1 MNGKKLAQSWQ
12 WPPRRY
18 SVVMLTK
25 SEKAKT
31 SAAEWLQFW
40 DTIRQPDRITI
51 LIGFSV
57 LMFFVLFL
65 GYFGTRS
72 LVRSFGFYRMSFHA
86 PFVEDIRPGT
96 KIRYQ
101 GALEIGEVEYL
112 ASGISGHT
120 ITAKIRDDFPIPT
133 FGSRASL
140 SSWGYFGA
148 KFINIEIVPTT
159 VTELYHAQ
167 GKSMPLEKIINSSII
182 FQQYYDAIKSEGGN
196 LSILEKRLQ
205 QLRTTIS
212 EVKRIP
218 YVQRHAARTVV
229 RNATGLMNNFFGVV
243 NTTSQDLYTMLSRVN
258 DVSEYLV
265 YDLNKNLPK
274 IKANMAKLEQ
284 SVAYDSESF
293 SARLLHEET
302 IYLLLLDYARYAN
315 EKLNDMASSPYR
327 IFFNN

>member
-1 MNGKKLAQSWQ
+1 MT
-12 WPPRRY
+12 
-18 SVVMLTK
+18 VK
-25 SEKAKT
+25 SEKEKA
-31 SAAEWLQFW
+31 SAAEWLIFW
-40 DTIRQPDRITI
+40 DSIRQPDRMTI
-51 LIGFSV
+51 LIGFTV
-57 LMFFVLFL
+57 LMFFVIFL

-72 LVRSFGFYRMSFHA
+72 FVRSLGYYRMSFTA

-101 GALEIGEVEYL
+101 GALEIGEVELL
-112 ASGISGHT
+112 ASDLSGHR

-133 FGSRASL
+133 SGSRASL

-148 KFINIEIVPTT
+148 KFINIEIVPSGQQEIYAA
-159 VTELYHAQ
+159 V
-167 GKSMPLEKIINSSII
+167 GKSMPLEKIINSSIM

-196 LSILEKRLQ
+196 LSILEGRLQ
-205 QLRTTIS
+205 QLKATITDI
-212 EVKRIP
+212 KKIP
-218 YVQRHAARTVV
+218 YVQRYAARNVV
-229 RNATGLMNNFFGVV
+229 QNATGIMNKFFGIV
-243 NTTSQDLYTMLSRVN
+243 NTTSQDLYVMLSRVN

-265 YDLNKNLPK
+265 YDLNRNLPK

-302 IYLLLLDYARYAN
+302 IYLLLLDYMKYTN

>member
-1 MNGKKLAQSWQ
+1 
-12 WPPRRY
+12 
-18 SVVMLTK
+18 MLTK

-40 DTIRQPDRITI
+40 DSIRQPDRVTI
-51 LIGFSV
+51 LIGFAV

-72 LVRSFGFYRMSFHA
+72 IVRSFGFYRMSFSA
-86 PFVEDIRPGT
+86 PFIEDIRPGT
-96 KIRYQ
+96 KVRYQ

-112 ASGISGHT
+112 VSDTSGHT
-120 ITAKIRDDFPIPT
+120 ITAKIREDFRIPV

-148 KFINIEIVPTT
+148 KFINIEIVPMQAA
-159 VTELYHAQ
+159 EFYSLQ
-167 GKSMPLEKIINSSII
+167 GKSMPLEKIINSSIM
-182 FQQYYDAIKSEGGN
+182 FQQYYDAIRSEGGN

-205 QLRTTIS
+205 QLRTTIA

-218 YVQRHAARTVV
+218 YVQRNAARTMV
-229 RNATGLMNNFFGVV
+229 RNATGLMNNFFGAI

>member
-1 MNGKKLAQSWQ
+1 
-12 WPPRRY
+12 
-18 SVVMLTK
+18 MLMK
-25 SEKAKT
+25 SEKVKT
-31 SAAEWLQFW
+31 TATEWLQFW
-40 DTIRQPDRITI
+40 DSIRQPDRVTV
-51 LIGFSV
+51 LIGFLL

-72 LVRSFGFYRMSFHA
+72 IVRSLGYYRMSFHA
-86 PFVEDIRPGT
+86 SFIEDIRPGT

-101 GALEIGEVEYL
+101 GALEIGEVEYIT
-112 ASGISGHT
+112 SGTSGHT
-120 ITAKIRDDFPIPT
+120 ITAKIREDFPIPT

-148 KFINIEIVPTT
+148 KFINIEIVPTA
-159 VTELYHAQ
+159 VTEFYRA
-167 GKSMPLEKIINSSII
+167 GGRSMPLEKIINSSIM
-182 FQQYYDAIKSEGGN
+182 FQQYYDAIRSEGGN
-196 LSILEKRLQ
+196 LSILETRLQ
-205 QLRTTIS
+205 QLKKTIA
-212 EVKRIP
+212 ELKRLP
-218 YVQRHAARTVV
+218 YVQRHSARMVV
-229 RNATGLMNNFFGVV
+229 RDATGLMNNFFGII

-265 YDLNKNLPK
+265 YDLNKNLPR
-274 IKANMAKLEQ
+274 IKANMTKLEQ

-302 IYLLLLDYARYAN
+302 IYLLLLDYVRYAN

>member
-1 MNGKKLAQSWQ
+1 MQI
-12 WPPRRY
+12 
-18 SVVMLTK
+18 K

-40 DTIRQPDRITI
+40 DSIRQPDRVTI

-72 LVRSFGFYRMSFHA
+72 IVRSFGFYRMSFHA

-120 ITAKIRDDFPIPT
+120 ITAKIREDFPIPT

-159 VTELYHAQ
+159 VTELYRAQ
-167 GKSMPLEKIINSSII
+167 GKSMPLEKIINSSIM

-205 QLRTTIS
+205 QLKATIAD
-212 EVKRIP
+212 VKRIP

-229 RNATGLMNNFFGVV
+229 RNATGLMNNFFGII

-274 IKANMAKLEQ
+274 IKVNMAKLEQ

>member
-1 MNGKKLAQSWQ
+1 
-12 WPPRRY
+12 
-18 SVVMLTK
+18 MLTK
-25 SEKAKT
+25 SERAKT
-31 SAAEWLQFW
+31 TAIDWLQFW
-40 DTIRQPDRITI
+40 DSIRQPDRITI

-72 LVRSFGFYRMSFHA
+72 LVRSFGFYKMSFYA
-86 PFVEDIRPGT
+86 PFIEDIRPGT
-96 KIRYQ
+96 KVRYQ

-112 ASGISGHT
+112 VSGFSGHT
-120 ITAKIRDDFPIPT
+120 IVAKIRDDFAIPT

-148 KFINIEIVPTT
+148 KFINIEIVPTGA
-159 VTELYHAQ
+159 TEFYHKD
-167 GKSMPLEKIINSSII
+167 GKSMPLEKIINSSIL

-205 QLRTTIS
+205 QLKKTVL
-212 EVKRIP
+212 ELKRIP
-218 YVQRHAARTVV
+218 YVQRHAARNIV
-229 RNATGLMNNFFGVV
+229 RNATGMMNKFFGVV
-243 NTTSQDLYTMLSRVN
+243 NTTSQDLYTMLARVN

-265 YDLNKNLPK
+265 YDLNTNLPK
-274 IKANMAKLEQ
+274 IKANVSRLEQ

-302 IYLLLLDYARYAN
+302 IYLLLLDYARFAK

-327 IFFNN
+327 IFFSN